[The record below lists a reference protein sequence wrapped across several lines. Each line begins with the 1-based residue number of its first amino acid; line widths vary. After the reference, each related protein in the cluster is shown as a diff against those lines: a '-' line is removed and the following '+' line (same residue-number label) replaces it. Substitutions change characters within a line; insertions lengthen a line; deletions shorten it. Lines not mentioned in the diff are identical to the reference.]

1 VRLPRPALLAAIVF
15 VALTVLHTYP
25 LSLSPASRSLNHNV
39 DAEQAEWTL
48 SWIGHALRTDPRHL
62 FDGNIFWPER
72 QTLAYSDPVI
82 MPAMF
87 ALPVRALGGSP
98 VLAFNL
104 AVLIGLALTGW
115 AAWFVA
121 WRWTGSATA
130 ALTAGALAAFNVH
143 LLTRLPHIVAAQS
156 WTLPLTFY
164 LADRVATER
173 RTRDAALLALCVTA
187 TAANSLYWL
196 ALAGIIVG
204 VTMIVHARRWR
215 GALMTGAA
223 AAAGLVIALP
233 VLWPYIELA
242 KTGATRP
249 LESIVQFSAT
259 PAGYL
264 ASTTRLD
271 RGWTTRFYTHDVDV
285 FFAGVAALA
294 LAVVGAAAAW
304 RARAARARMTTLAIV
319 AVVGIVLSFGP
330 ASTIYRWAYAWIEP
344 LRGLR
349 AVARFGYLYLL
360 GVAFAAGYGVAAIER
375 RVGRAGTGA
384 GPYDDRIGPSAAA
397 PARVRGAARLAAG
410 LALATVTIEAWSA
423 PILTLPFTGIPPIYR
438 LVADAPDPVHL
449 VEVPFFPPDGMP
461 GNGEY
466 ELNATAHWKPIM
478 NGTSGATP
486 ESYREHAASFWYFPR
501 DWAIDAIEQAGATH
515 VMVHLEKFTASEV
528 RDIELTLRHRHE
540 LWLLGTDGRGHWL
553 YEVRMGK

>member
-1 VRLPRPALLAAIVF
+1 MVF
-15 VALTVLHTYP
+15 VALTIVHTWP
-25 LSLSPASRSLNHNV
+25 LSIAPASRSLNHNV

-48 SWIGHALRTDPRHL
+48 SWIAHALRTDPRHL

-72 QTLAYSDPVI
+72 QTLAYSDPLI
-82 MPAMF
+82 TPALF
-87 ALPVRALGGSP
+87 ALPIRALGGSP
-98 VLAFNL
+98 VLAFNI
-104 AVLIGLALTGW
+104 AVLVGLALTGW

-143 LLTRLPHIVAAQS
+143 LLTRLPHIVAAHS

-164 LADRVATER
+164 FADRVATDR
-173 RTRDAALLALCVTA
+173 RPRDAAALALCVTA

-215 GALMTGAA
+215 GALVTGAA
-223 AAAGLVIALP
+223 AAAGLILALP
-233 VLWPYIELA
+233 VLWPYVELA
-242 KTGATRP
+242 KSGATRP

-271 RGWTTRFYTHDVDV
+271 HGWTSPFYTHDVDV
-285 FFAGVAALA
+285 FFAGVAALV
-294 LAVVGAAAAW
+294 LAVVGAMAAW
-304 RARAARARMTTLAIV
+304 RTRESRARMTTLALV
-319 AVVGIVLSFGP
+319 ATIGVVLSFGP

-375 RVGRAGTGA
+375 RVTSWRA
-384 GPYDDRIGPSAAA
+384 
-397 PARVRGAARLAAG
+397 RGWIAG
-410 LALATVTIEAWSA
+410 LALAAVTIEAWSA
-423 PILTLPFTGIPPIYR
+423 PILTLPFTGIPPIYT
-438 LVADAPDPVHL
+438 LLADAPDPVRL
-449 VEVPFFPPDGMP
+449 VELPFYPPDGMP

-486 ESYREHAASFWYFPR
+486 DSYREHAASFWFFPQ
-501 DWAIDAIEQAGATH
+501 DWAIDAIEHAGATH
-515 VMVHLEKFTASEV
+515 VMVHLEKFTKKEGD
-528 RDIELTLRHRHE
+528 DIRQALRRRPE
-540 LWLLGTDGRGHWL
+540 LWLVATDSRGHRL
-553 YEVRMGK
+553 YEVVRGR